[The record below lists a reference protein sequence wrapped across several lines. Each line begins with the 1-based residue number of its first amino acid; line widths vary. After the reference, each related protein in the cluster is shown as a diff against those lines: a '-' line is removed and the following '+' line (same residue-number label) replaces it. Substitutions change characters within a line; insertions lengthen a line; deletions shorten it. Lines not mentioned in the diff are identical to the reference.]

1 MRQFGWFGGL
11 GSGRYLVGSKPLMRA
26 SICIVTLNAKR
37 HLQACISALPAAL
50 GNKSYE
56 SIIVDNFSRDGSQDF
71 IRSNFPNIQLIENNR
86 NEGYTRAINQ
96 TLKRAKGGYLVVL
109 NPDTIPKPD
118 SISILIQFLEKNE
131 KIGICGPKVVNLDGT
146 FQQSCR
152 RGIARPADVFSYFLG
167 LAKKYPTNKRYTGY
181 HLNHLDENVINEVSG
196 VSGSC
201 MVIKRKTFE
210 EIGFF
215 DEQFFAYQ
223 EDSDY
228 CLRAKKMGWKVYYNP
243 DSIVTHIG
251 GAGGSGSI
259 PIRSIFEWHRSYY
272 HYYYKHFAN
281 DYSAVF
287 NIFYS
292 MAMFGKLIFAEG
304 KYLILK

>member
-1 MRQFGWFGGL
+1 MK
-11 GSGRYLVGSKPLMRA
+11 V
-26 SICIVTLNAKR
+26 SICIVNLNAKQ
-37 HLQACISALPAAL
+37 HLSACIKSLSKSI
-50 GNKSYE
+50 GHRSYE
-56 SIIVDNFSRDGSQDF
+56 TIIVDNHSKDGSQKF
-71 IRSNFPNIQLIENNR
+71 IHQNFPDIQLIKNIR

-96 TLKRAKGGYLVVL
+96 ALKRAEGKYLVVL
-109 NPDTIPKPD
+109 NPDTLPEPD
-118 SISILIQFLEKNE
+118 SISILIQFLDKNDE
-131 KIGICGPKVVNLDGT
+131 IGICGPKVVNLDGT

-259 PIRSIFEWHRSYY
+259 PMRSIFEWHRSYY
-272 HYYYKHFAN
+272 HYYFKHFAN